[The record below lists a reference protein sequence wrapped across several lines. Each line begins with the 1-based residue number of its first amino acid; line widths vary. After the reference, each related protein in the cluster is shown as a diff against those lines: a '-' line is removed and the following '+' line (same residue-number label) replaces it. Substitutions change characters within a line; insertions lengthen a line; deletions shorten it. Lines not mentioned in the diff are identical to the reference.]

1 MTKKILVAD
10 ESVTIQKIVAMA
22 FENEDS
28 LVEGISNG
36 KDALDRIKNFNPN
49 IVLADVNMAELSGF
63 ELSKIIKNDPKFH
76 SIKVLLLASDLE
88 DFNKS
93 LFDSSGA
100 DDYISKPFKSQDIIK
115 KVTDLISD
123 ITPDQAKETIELTAM
138 NLDEAIKPT
147 EATIEL
153 SAESLI
159 SEDEAIKPAE
169 ATIEL
174 SAESLIS
181 EDDLAVE
188 PSNSDIEEP
197 TIYLSAK
204 EMPLETVLTK
214 QPEEDVLDEMI
225 DNIESF
231 KESSDS
237 TTNLADEL
245 CAEASPTQE
254 DEIGDELDI
263 AFQKIANSP
272 PQRELKNLP
281 NIELKP
287 TNEHLSLGNI
297 IPEPEDLLEEMA
309 PSTLEEKKGL
319 TGPDLTKESLSY
331 LEKVP
336 RESKSIDYSSYTDD
350 DQFAKE
356 QIKHSL
362 EDMINTSIKKEIAK
376 LGESIR
382 QSVREVVR
390 EITPKIAREI
400 IIEEIE
406 KIKKP

>member
-10 ESVTIQKIVAMA
+10 ESITIQKIVAMA

-36 KDALDRIKNFNPN
+36 KDALDRIKIFNPN

-88 DFNKS
+88 DFNEN
-93 LFDSSGA
+93 LFDRSGA

-115 KVTDLISD
+115 KVTDLISA
-123 ITPDQAKETIELTAM
+123 ITPDQAKKTIELTAM
-138 NLDEAIKPT
+138 NLDKTIKPT

-159 SEDEAIKPAE
+159 A
-169 ATIEL
+169 
-174 SAESLIS
+174 

-188 PSNSDIEEP
+188 PFNSDLEEP
-197 TIYLSAK
+197 IPLASVN
-204 EMPLETVLTK
+204 EIQLETVVAT
-214 QPEEDVLDEMI
+214 QTGEDILDVMI
-225 DNIESF
+225 DDIESF

-237 TTNLADEL
+237 TTSFADEL
-245 CAEASPTQE
+245 SAEAPPTQE

-263 AFQKIANSP
+263 AFQEIANFAS
-272 PQRELKNLP
+272 QGKLKNLS
-281 NIELKP
+281 NVELKP
-287 TNEHLSLGNI
+287 TNEHLSLDNI
-297 IPEPEDLLEEMA
+297 TPEPEDLLGEMT
-309 PSTLEEKKGL
+309 PSKLGGRGGL
-319 TGPDLTKESLSY
+319 VGPDLIKESLSY
-331 LEKVP
+331 LAEVS
-336 RESKSIDYSSYTDD
+336 RESNSTNCSSYADD
-350 DQFAKE
+350 GQLEKE
-356 QIKHSL
+356 QTKHDSL
-362 EDMINTSIKKEIAK
+362 EDIINTSIEKEISK
-376 LGESIR
+376 LGESIK
-382 QSVREVVR
+382 QSISEVVR

-406 KIKKP
+406 KIKKL

>member
-10 ESVTIQKIVAMA
+10 ESITIQKIVAMA

-88 DFNKS
+88 DFNKN

-100 DDYISKPFKSQDIIK
+100 DDYISKPFKSQDIIR
-115 KVTDLISD
+115 KVTDLILD
-123 ITPDQAKETIELTAM
+123 ITPGQAKETIELTAV

-153 SAESLI
+153 SAENLTT
-159 SEDEAIKPAE
+159 ETE

-174 SAESLIS
+174 SAENLIT

-188 PSNSDIEEP
+188 PSSSDLEKPIAFV
-197 TIYLSAK
+197 SAK
-204 EMPLETVLTK
+204 EMPLETVVTT
-214 QPEEDVLDEMI
+214 QTEEDILDVMI
-225 DNIESF
+225 NDLESF
-231 KESSDS
+231 EESSDS
-237 TTNLADEL
+237 TTNFADEL
-245 CAEASPTQE
+245 SAEAPPSQE
-254 DEIGDELDI
+254 DKIGDELDI
-263 AFQKIANSP
+263 AFQEIANFA
-272 PQRELKNLP
+272 PQGKLKNLP

-287 TNEHLSLGNI
+287 INEHLSLDNI
-297 IPEPEDLLEEMA
+297 IPEPEDLLGEMT
-309 PSTLEEKKGL
+309 PSTLGGKKGL
-319 TGPDLTKESLSY
+319 ARPDLIKESLSY
-331 LEKVP
+331 ITELP
-336 RESKSIDYSSYTDD
+336 REPKSINYSSCADD
-350 DQFAKE
+350 DQFSKE
-356 QIKHSL
+356 KIKHSL
-362 EDMINTSIKKEIAK
+362 EDMINTSVEKEIAK

-382 QSVREVVR
+382 QSVIEVVR
-390 EITPKIAREI
+390 EIIPRIAREI

>member
-10 ESVTIQKIVAMA
+10 ESITIQKIVAMA

-36 KDALDRIKNFNPN
+36 KDAIDRIKIFNPD

-88 DFNKS
+88 DFNEN
-93 LFDSSGA
+93 LFDRSGA

-115 KVTDLISD
+115 KVTDLISA
-123 ITPDQAKETIELTAM
+123 ITPDQAKKTIELTAM
-138 NLDEAIKPT
+138 NLDKTIKPT

-159 SEDEAIKPAE
+159 A
-169 ATIEL
+169 
-174 SAESLIS
+174 

-188 PSNSDIEEP
+188 PFNSDLEEP
-197 TIYLSAK
+197 IPLASVN
-204 EMPLETVLTK
+204 EIQLETVVAT
-214 QPEEDVLDEMI
+214 QTGEDILDVMI
-225 DNIESF
+225 DDIESF

-237 TTNLADEL
+237 TTSFADEL
-245 CAEASPTQE
+245 SAEAPPTQE

-263 AFQKIANSP
+263 AFQEITNFASQGK
-272 PQRELKNLP
+272 LKNLS
-281 NIELKP
+281 NVELKP
-287 TNEHLSLGNI
+287 TNEHLSLDNI
-297 IPEPEDLLEEMA
+297 TPEPEDLLGEMT
-309 PSTLEEKKGL
+309 PSKLGGRGGL
-319 TGPDLTKESLSY
+319 VGPDLIKESLSY
-331 LEKVP
+331 LAEVS
-336 RESKSIDYSSYTDD
+336 RESNSTNCSSNADD
-350 DQFAKE
+350 GQLEKE
-356 QIKHSL
+356 QTKHDSL
-362 EDMINTSIKKEIAK
+362 EDIINTSIEKEISK
-376 LGESIR
+376 LGESIK
-382 QSVREVVR
+382 QSIREVVR

-406 KIKKP
+406 KIKKL

>member
-10 ESVTIQKIVAMA
+10 ESITIQKIVAMA

-36 KDALDRIKNFNPN
+36 KDALDRIKIFNPN

-88 DFNKS
+88 DFNEN
-93 LFDSSGA
+93 LFDRSGA

-115 KVTDLISD
+115 KVTDLISA
-123 ITPDQAKETIELTAM
+123 ITPDQAKNTIELTAM
-138 NLDEAIKPT
+138 NLDKTIKPT

-159 SEDEAIKPAE
+159 A
-169 ATIEL
+169 
-174 SAESLIS
+174 

-188 PSNSDIEEP
+188 PFNSDLEEP
-197 TIYLSAK
+197 IPLASVN
-204 EMPLETVLTK
+204 EIQLETVVAT
-214 QPEEDVLDEMI
+214 QTGEDILDVMI
-225 DNIESF
+225 DDIESF

-237 TTNLADEL
+237 TTSFADEL
-245 CAEASPTQE
+245 SAEAPPTQE

-263 AFQKIANSP
+263 AFQEIANFAS
-272 PQRELKNLP
+272 QGKLKNLS
-281 NIELKP
+281 NVELKP
-287 TNEHLSLGNI
+287 TNEHLSLDNI
-297 IPEPEDLLEEMA
+297 TPEPEDLLGEMT
-309 PSTLEEKKGL
+309 PSKLGGRGGL
-319 TGPDLTKESLSY
+319 VGPDLIKESLSY
-331 LEKVP
+331 LAEVS
-336 RESKSIDYSSYTDD
+336 RESNSTNCSSYADD
-350 DQFAKE
+350 GQLEKE
-356 QIKHSL
+356 QTKHDSL
-362 EDMINTSIKKEIAK
+362 EDMINTSIEKEISK
-376 LGESIR
+376 LGESIK
-382 QSVREVVR
+382 QSIREVVR

-406 KIKKP
+406 KIKKL

>member
-10 ESVTIQKIVAMA
+10 ESITIQKIVAMA

-49 IVLADVNMAELSGF
+49 IVLADVNMAGLSGF

-88 DFNKS
+88 DFNKN
-93 LFDSSGA
+93 LFDRSGA

-123 ITPDQAKETIELTAM
+123 ITPDQAKETIELTEM
-138 NLDEAIKPT
+138 NLDETIKPT
-147 EATIEL
+147 ESTIEL
-153 SAESLI
+153 SVENLIAE
-159 SEDEAIKPAE
+159 DN
-169 ATIEL
+169 
-174 SAESLIS
+174 
-181 EDDLAVE
+181 LAVE
-188 PSNSDIEEP
+188 PFKLGLEEP
-197 TIYLSAK
+197 IAFASAK
-204 EMPLETVLTK
+204 EIPLKTVVTT
-214 QPEEDVLDEMI
+214 QSEEDMLDVMI
-225 DNIESF
+225 DDIESF

-237 TTNLADEL
+237 TTNFSDEL
-245 CAEASPTQE
+245 SAEAHPTQE

-263 AFQKIANSP
+263 AFQEIANFAS
-272 PQRELKNLP
+272 QGKLKNPP

-287 TNEHLSLGNI
+287 TNKHLSLDNI
-297 IPEPEDLLEEMA
+297 IPEPEDLLGGIT
-309 PSTLEEKKGL
+309 PSILGGKKDL
-319 TGPDLTKESLSY
+319 AGPDLIKESLSY
-331 LEKVP
+331 LEEVP
-336 RESKSIDYSSYTDD
+336 RESKSTNYSSYTDD
-350 DQFAKE
+350 DQFAKK

-362 EDMINTSIKKEIAK
+362 EDMINTSVEKEIAK
-376 LGESIR
+376 LGESIK

-406 KIKKP
+406 KIKKL

>member
-10 ESVTIQKIVAMA
+10 ESITIQKIVAMA

-28 LVEGISNG
+28 IVEGVSNG
-36 KDALDRIKNFNPN
+36 KDALGRIKKFNPS
-49 IVLADVNMAELSGF
+49 IVLADVNMAGLSGF
-63 ELSKIIKNDPKFH
+63 ELSKIIKNNPKFH
-76 SIKVLLLASDLE
+76 SVKVLLLASDLE
-88 DFNKS
+88 DFNKN
-93 LFDSSGA
+93 LFDRSGA

-115 KVTDLISD
+115 KVTDLISG
-123 ITPDQAKETIELTAM
+123 ITPGQAKKTIELTAM

-153 SAESLI
+153 SAENLI
-159 SEDEAIKPAE
+159 V
-169 ATIEL
+169 
-174 SAESLIS
+174 

-188 PSNSDIEEP
+188 PPNSDLEEP
-197 TIYLSAK
+197 ITFVSEK
-204 EMPLETVLTK
+204 KMPPETAVTT
-214 QPEEDVLDEMI
+214 QTEEDMLDVMI
-225 DNIESF
+225 NDIDSF

-237 TTNLADEL
+237 TTNFTDEL
-245 CAEASPTQE
+245 SAEAPPSQE

-263 AFQKIANSP
+263 AFQEITNFASQGK
-272 PQRELKNLP
+272 LKNLP

-287 TNEHLSLGNI
+287 KSEYLSLSNI
-297 IPEPEDLLEEMA
+297 TPEPEDLLEEMT
-309 PSTLEEKKGL
+309 PSTLEGKKGL
-319 TGPDLTKESLSY
+319 AGPDLVKESLSY
-331 LEKVP
+331 LEEVS
-336 RESKSIDYSSYTDD
+336 RESKSIGCSSYADD
-350 DQFAKE
+350 GQFEKE

-362 EDMINTSIKKEIAK
+362 EDMINASIEKEIAK

>member
-10 ESVTIQKIVAMA
+10 ESITIQKIVAMA
-22 FENEDS
+22 FESEDS

-36 KDALDRIKNFNPN
+36 KDALDRIKIFNPN

-88 DFNKS
+88 DFNEN
-93 LFDSSGA
+93 LFDRSGA

-115 KVTDLISD
+115 KVTDLISA
-123 ITPDQAKETIELTAM
+123 ITPDQAKKTIELTAM
-138 NLDEAIKPT
+138 NLDKTIKPT

-159 SEDEAIKPAE
+159 A
-169 ATIEL
+169 
-174 SAESLIS
+174 

-188 PSNSDIEEP
+188 PFNSDLEEP
-197 TIYLSAK
+197 IPLASVN
-204 EMPLETVLTK
+204 EIQLETVVAT
-214 QPEEDVLDEMI
+214 QTGEDILDVMI
-225 DNIESF
+225 DDIESF

-237 TTNLADEL
+237 TTSFADEL
-245 CAEASPTQE
+245 SAEAPPTQE

-263 AFQKIANSP
+263 AFQEIANFAS
-272 PQRELKNLP
+272 QGKLKNLS
-281 NIELKP
+281 NVELKP
-287 TNEHLSLGNI
+287 TNEHLSLDNI
-297 IPEPEDLLEEMA
+297 TPEPEDLLGEMT
-309 PSTLEEKKGL
+309 PSKLGGRGGL
-319 TGPDLTKESLSY
+319 VGPDLIKESLSY
-331 LEKVP
+331 LAEVS
-336 RESKSIDYSSYTDD
+336 RESNSTNCSSYADD
-350 DQFAKE
+350 GQLEKE
-356 QIKHSL
+356 QTKHDSL
-362 EDMINTSIKKEIAK
+362 EDIINTSIEKEISK
-376 LGESIR
+376 LGESIK
-382 QSVREVVR
+382 QSIREVVR

>member
-10 ESVTIQKIVAMA
+10 ESITIQKIVAMA

-36 KDALDRIKNFNPN
+36 KDALDRIKIFNPN

-88 DFNKS
+88 DFNEN
-93 LFDSSGA
+93 LFDRSGA

-115 KVTDLISD
+115 KVTDLISA
-123 ITPDQAKETIELTAM
+123 ITPDQAKKTIELTAM
-138 NLDEAIKPT
+138 NLDKTIKPT

-159 SEDEAIKPAE
+159 A
-169 ATIEL
+169 
-174 SAESLIS
+174 

-188 PSNSDIEEP
+188 PFNSDLEEP
-197 TIYLSAK
+197 IPLASVN
-204 EMPLETVLTK
+204 EIQLETVVAT
-214 QPEEDVLDEMI
+214 QTEEDILDVMI
-225 DNIESF
+225 DDIESF

-237 TTNLADEL
+237 TTSFADEL
-245 CAEASPTQE
+245 SAEAPPTQE

-263 AFQKIANSP
+263 AFQEIANFAS
-272 PQRELKNLP
+272 QGKLKNLS
-281 NIELKP
+281 NVELKP
-287 TNEHLSLGNI
+287 TNEHLSLDNI
-297 IPEPEDLLEEMA
+297 TPEPEDLLGEMT
-309 PSTLEEKKGL
+309 PSKLGGRGGL
-319 TGPDLTKESLSY
+319 VGPDLIKESLSY
-331 LEKVP
+331 LAEVS
-336 RESKSIDYSSYTDD
+336 RESNSTNCSSYADD
-350 DQFAKE
+350 GQLEKE
-356 QIKHSL
+356 QTKHDSL
-362 EDMINTSIKKEIAK
+362 EDMINTSIEKEISK
-376 LGESIR
+376 LGKSIK
-382 QSVREVVR
+382 QSIREVVR

-406 KIKKP
+406 KIKKL